1 MATTCIGM
9 TRSQCVIY
17 LQADVDIWLKG
28 MSGHVTPEE
37 WRAFFSS
44 KAGGQWH
51 YKTKI
56 HTAHQ
61 ITAMLPAESLG

>member
-1 MATTCIGM
+1 M

-37 WRAFFSS
+37 WRAFFRS
-44 KAGGQWH
+44 KAGGQWQ

-56 HTAHQ
+56 HTAPR
-61 ITAMLPAESLG
+61 ITAMRLAGCLG